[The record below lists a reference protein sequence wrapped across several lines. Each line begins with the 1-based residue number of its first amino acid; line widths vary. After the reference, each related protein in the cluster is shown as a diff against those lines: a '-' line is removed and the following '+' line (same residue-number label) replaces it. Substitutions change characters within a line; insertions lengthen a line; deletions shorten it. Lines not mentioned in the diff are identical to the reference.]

1 MVHTGVEHT
10 VVDVVAGLLVL
21 VHQKLHL
28 KYGAEAAQAQD
39 TAAMVV
45 DVIWQVV
52 DRLEDILV
60 EKLLDEPTGNLFQG
74 AVTDSV

>member
-1 MVHTGVEHT
+1 
-10 VVDVVAGLLVL
+10 
-21 VHQKLHL
+21 
-28 KYGAEAAQAQD
+28 QD

>member
-28 KYGAEAAQAQD
+28 KYGAEVAQDQD
-39 TAAMVV
+39 TAAIVV

-60 EKLLDEPTGNLFQG
+60 EKLLDEPTDNLFQG

>member
-1 MVHTGVEHT
+1 
-10 VVDVVAGLLVL
+10 VVDAVAGLLVL